1 MKTNKAI
8 ALVIGL
14 ASSLL
19 VVTAQAALVKWTLND
34 VQLASY
40 NPDFGLDNRPNP
52 VVDSNNTARVAASGW
67 FLFDTTALAVT
78 DWNISRMG
86 SNFSPGCIFF
96 NDFGCAADNTATV
109 SPGPLIGSE
118 LFEFAVEGSPSNSE
132 SLQIATLGLSDL
144 GGTEK
149 LIFGD
154 YVSGHFGIYEIATEG
169 SLIGTVVPEASG
181 LLYLAIGL
189 GMLQLLRRSSHIR
202 QHAQDSHAQG

>member
-1 MKTNKAI
+1 M
-8 ALVIGL
+8 
-14 ASSLL
+14 
-19 VVTAQAALVKWTLND
+19 
-34 VQLASY
+34 
-40 NPDFGLDNRPNP
+40 
-52 VVDSNNTARVAASGW
+52 
-67 FLFDTTALAVT
+67 
-78 DWNISRMG
+78 
-86 SNFSPGCIFF
+86 
-96 NDFGCAADNTATV
+96 
-109 SPGPLIGSE
+109 
-118 LFEFAVEGSPSNSE
+118 EGSPSNSE